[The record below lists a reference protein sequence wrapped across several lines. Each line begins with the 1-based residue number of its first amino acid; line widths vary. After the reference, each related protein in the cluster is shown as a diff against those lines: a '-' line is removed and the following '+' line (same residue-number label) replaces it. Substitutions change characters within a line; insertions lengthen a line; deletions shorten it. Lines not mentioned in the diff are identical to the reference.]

1 MLTIGRR
8 PRIGL
13 AAALL
18 VTLACGSTAAA
29 QQRSKV
35 ERLGYPAG
43 TKLLIVHADDL
54 GLSHSE
60 NAASIAALQSGAVS
74 SGSVIVPAPWAP
86 DIIAWARQHPDA
98 DIGIHL
104 DLTAEWQT
112 LRWPGLVPRS
122 EAPTLYDAE
131 GFLPATTEQVAR
143 QASAADVEKELRAQ
157 VARARE
163 LGLRP
168 THLDWHMAG
177 VMVKP
182 EFFQAFLRVAHE
194 NHIVPAIPMELL
206 RAGVPMMGVAP
217 GLWQYVKPDEV
228 LVDHFIMAMP
238 GMKPEEWPAYYARII
253 QGLEPGSITELIV
266 HLGYDDAEMRAIT
279 AGHDD
284 YGAAWRQRDL
294 DFFLSPA
301 AKQLMSE
308 NNVRLTTWRELAR
321 LLPPVS

>member
-1 MLTIGRR
+1 MQTIRRGLSAGLT
-8 PRIGL
+8 
-13 AAALL
+13 AALL
-18 VTLACGSTAAA
+18 VALASAGPAGA

-60 NAASIAALQSGAVS
+60 NAASIAAFGGGAVS
-74 SGSVIVPAPWAP
+74 SGSVIVPAPWAKE
-86 DIIAWARQHPDA
+86 IIAWARQHPDA

-112 LRWPGLVPRS
+112 LRWPGIAGRA
-122 EAPTLYDAE
+122 EAPSLYDAE
-131 GFLPATTEQVAR
+131 GFLPASTEQVAR

-163 LGLRP
+163 LGLVP

-194 NHIVPAIPMELL
+194 THVVPAIPMELL
-206 RAGVPMMGVAP
+206 RMNAPVLGVAP

-228 LVDHFIMAMP
+228 LVDHFVMAMP
-238 GMKPEEWPAYYARII
+238 GMKPEQWPAYYEGII
-253 QGLEPGSITELIV
+253 RGLEPGSITQIIV
-266 HLGYDDAEMRAIT
+266 HLGYDDAEQRAVT

-301 AKQLMSE
+301 AKKLMSE

-321 LLPPVS
+321 LLPPTS